1 VCRIAAGSSEK
12 LHLGNISVQRDWGWA
27 PEYVEAMY
35 LMLQQEEPDDYVIAT
50 GVAYPLEE
58 FVRSAFVCAGLDW
71 QEHLVTDASL
81 YRPTEIAV
89 GRGNPAKA
97 KQKLGWEAKYKM
109 PDVVRMMV
117 EARMM
122 GGKSIG

>member
-50 GVAYPLEE
+50 GASCALEE
-58 FVRSAFVCAGLDW
+58 FVQTAFVSAGLDW
-71 QEHLVTDASL
+71 QEHLVIDASL

-89 GRGNPAKA
+89 GRGNPGKA
-97 KQKLGWEAKYKM
+97 KQKLEWEAKYKM

-117 EARMM
+117 EARME
-122 GGKSIG
+122 KV

>member
-1 VCRIAAGSSEK
+1 
-12 LHLGNISVQRDWGWA
+12 
-27 PEYVEAMY
+27 MY

-122 GGKSIG
+122 GGKIMR